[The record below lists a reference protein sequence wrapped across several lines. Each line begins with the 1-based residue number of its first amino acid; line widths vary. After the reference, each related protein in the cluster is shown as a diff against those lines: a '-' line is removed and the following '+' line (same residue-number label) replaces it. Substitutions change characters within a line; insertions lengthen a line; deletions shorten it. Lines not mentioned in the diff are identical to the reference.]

1 MFFTCRVQIKVDGR
15 KRKLIIKDA
24 KVTDAGMYSCVSN
37 ADKTEAEL
45 IVNCKIFYL
54 PEFYDEKFQISCMYS
69 CISYFQISIGLTRN

>member
-1 MFFTCRVQIKVDGR
+1 MIIFVHRVQIKEDGR

-45 IVNCKIFYL
+45 IVNCKALYFKNFILFFFY
-54 PEFYDEKFQISCMYS
+54 F
-69 CISYFQISIGLTRN
+69 